1 MSREQAYLRMLNA
14 AAKMEWNVAMILE
27 AKAVEAEKMRNWL
40 INHVTSDAFADHES
54 QVKQPIGVH
63 EHVLETLDGLTKL
76 HRGLTGVMKAVLGGH
91 EEAGGGMFGGMME
104 AISSSGIDSDGGA

>member
-1 MSREQAYLRMLNA
+1 MSREQAYMRMLNA
-14 AAKMEWNVAMILE
+14 AANIEWNVAMILE

-63 EHVLETLDGLTKL
+63 EHVLETIKGLTKL
-76 HRGLTGVMKAVLGGH
+76 NRGLTGVLKAVLGGN
-91 EEAGGGMFGGMME
+91 EDDGGNFGGLF
-104 AISSSGIDSDGGA
+104 DGKFDFEDR